1 MTAYVGRGFAN
12 DRVDTRAW
20 GRWVESAVGA
30 HLMSMADELDYD
42 VYYWREPG
50 KGEDR
55 EVDFIVSCG
64 GELTAIEV
72 KSGRRRTNSGL
83 PAFTTSFHPKRSLVV
98 GTGGVNLEDFLGC
111 NLAQFLEI

>member
-1 MTAYVGRGFAN
+1 
-12 DRVDTRAW
+12 
-20 GRWVESAVGA
+20 
-30 HLMSMADELDYD
+30 MSMADELDYD

-72 KSGRRRTNSGL
+72 KCGRR
-83 PAFTTSFHPKRSLVV
+83 
-98 GTGGVNLEDFLGC
+98 
-111 NLAQFLEI
+111 

>member
-1 MTAYVGRGFAN
+1 
-12 DRVDTRAW
+12 
-20 GRWVESAVGA
+20 
-30 HLMSMADELDYD
+30 MSMAAELDYD
-42 VYYWREPG
+42 VYYWRELG

-83 PAFTTSFHPKRSLVV
+83 PAFTNSFPPLRIVRCRHRRREP
-98 GTGGVNLEDFLGC
+98 
-111 NLAQFLEI
+111 

>member
-1 MTAYVGRGFAN
+1 
-12 DRVDTRAW
+12 
-20 GRWVESAVGA
+20 
-30 HLMSMADELDYD
+30 MSMADELDYD

-72 KSGRRRTNSGL
+72 KSGRRRANSGL
-83 PAFTTSFHPKRSLVV
+83 PAFTNSFHPKRSLVV